1 MRTVDENWND
11 ANIYCIETKIKW
23 YEKNCI
29 ETGTEMIINIETDI
43 QMIDVKLYTN

>member
-1 MRTVDENWND
+1 M
-11 ANIYCIETKIKW
+11 IG
-23 YEKNCI
+23 KNCRPI